1 MWYIV
6 LGSIAA
12 ASAVAAI
19 CVYAKSRR
27 TLTEADKMIDAAIS
41 GNFVESNF
49 SEDEL
54 AALPLVYKIMLFGGV
69 YYYGTVFRLM
79 DNHDQLKE
87 LLEYILNQLF
97 TDQIDFGKI
106 LAKTNK

>member
-1 MWYIV
+1 MTGKLARLSPLAY
-6 LGSIAA
+6 G
-12 ASAVAAI
+12 
-19 CVYAKSRR
+19 VYLNAEHLSPQPPLLAGLAKEGF
-27 TLTEADKMIDAAIS
+27 LTC
-41 GNFVESNF
+41 
-49 SEDEL
+49 EDEL

>member
-1 MWYIV
+1 
-6 LGSIAA
+6 
-12 ASAVAAI
+12 
-19 CVYAKSRR
+19 
-27 TLTEADKMIDAAIS
+27 
-41 GNFVESNF
+41 
-49 SEDEL
+49 
-54 AALPLVYKIMLFGGV
+54 
-69 YYYGTVFRLM
+69 M